1 MVPFAADDFLT
12 QLDAEMRRHL
22 EHAAELSPSA
32 GRLDPFYAMSRYH
45 LGWIG
50 DADANGAGKR
60 LRPLLL
66 ARVAEALGA
75 PVASALPAAA
85 AVELLHNFTLVHDD
99 IQDQSAF
106 RRHRETVWRRWGAAQ
121 AINVGDALYAI
132 AHEAVWA
139 LAEPP
144 GAVPPRTILE
154 LTRDFDRTA
163 LRIVEGQ
170 YLDLANE
177 GRWGGDESLYLAT
190 ITGKTASLMA
200 FCCRAGAR
208 LADAEAATVTAL
220 SDFGLA
226 LGLAFQI
233 KDDIL
238 GIWAASSTTGKPA
251 AADLRRRKRSLPV
264 IILDGCASPAARAE
278 LRALYSGPELDDRA
292 IARVLELLD
301 RADIRNRCE
310 AYVTRYHEA
319 ARASLASL
327 GLPPKRG
334 HELYRFL
341 DALAARDF

>member
-1 MVPFAADDFLT
+1 MAPFAADHFFA
-12 QLDAEMRRHL
+12 QLDTEMRRQL
-22 EHAAELSPSA
+22 ELAAALSPVA
-32 GRLDPFYAMSRYH
+32 GRLGPFYDMSRYH

-50 DADANGAGKR
+50 DATASGAGKR

-66 ARVAEALGA
+66 ARVTEALGA
-75 PVASALPAAA
+75 PVARALPAAA

-106 RRHRETVWRRWGAAQ
+106 RRHRETVWRRWGPAQ
-121 AINVGDALYAI
+121 SINVGDALYAI

-139 LAEPP
+139 LAEPQAAAPP
-144 GAVPPRTILE
+144 GAIIDLA
-154 LTRDFDRTA
+154 RDFDRTA

-177 GRWGGDESLYLAT
+177 GSWGGDESLYLAT

-208 LADAEAATVTAL
+208 LAGAEPATVTAM

-226 LGLAFQI
+226 LGLAFQVQ
-233 KDDIL
+233 DDIL
-238 GIWAASSTTGKPA
+238 GIWGASSSTGKPD
-251 AADLRRRKRSLPV
+251 AADLRRRKRSLPIV
-264 IILDGCASPAARAE
+264 ILDARASPATRAE
-278 LRALYSGPELDDRA
+278 LRALYAGPELDDGA

-301 RADIRNRCE
+301 QADVRNHCE

-319 ARASLASL
+319 AGARLDSL
-327 GLPPKRG
+327 GLTPARG
-334 HELYRFL
+334 QEIYRFL
-341 DALAARDF
+341 DALAVRDS

>member
-1 MVPFAADDFLT
+1 MALFAASHFLT
-12 QLDAEMRRHL
+12 ELDAEMRRLL
-22 EHAAELSPSA
+22 EHAAALGPAA
-32 GRLDPFYAMSRYH
+32 GRLGPFYDMSRYH

-50 DADANGAGKR
+50 DAAANGAGKR

-66 ARVAEALGA
+66 ARVTEALGA
-75 PVASALPAAA
+75 PVARALPAAA

-106 RRHRETVWRRWGAAQ
+106 RRHRETVWRRWGTAQ
-121 AINVGDALYAI
+121 SINVGDALYAI

-144 GAVPPRTILE
+144 AAVPAHTILE

-177 GRWGGDESLYLAT
+177 GHWDGDESLYIAT

-208 LADAEAATVTAL
+208 LADAEPAAVLAL
-220 SDFGLA
+220 SEFGLA

-233 KDDIL
+233 QDDIL
-238 GIWAASSTTGKPA
+238 GIWGASSSTGKPE
-251 AADLRRRKRSLPV
+251 AADLRRRKRSLPIV
-264 IILDGCASPAARAE
+264 ILDKCADSATRAE
-278 LRALYSGPELDDRA
+278 LRRLYAGPEVDGGA
-292 IARVLELLD
+292 VARMLELLD
-301 RADIRNRCE
+301 RAGVRNQCE
-310 AYVTRYHEA
+310 GYVTRYHDV
-319 ARASLASL
+319 ARASLDSL
-327 GLPPKRG
+327 GLTPARSS
-334 HELYRFL
+334 ELYRFL
-341 DALAARDF
+341 DALAARAF